1 LRKHAGV
8 FWLFLF
14 AAWFVIILFLALR
27 SGTPSLESTI
37 LGWDK
42 LQHAAAFGVLAF
54 LGGKT
59 LEHRLPLVKAWL
71 YAFVLAILLGGLVE
85 IAQAF
90 LTTERTGDWYDFLA
104 DILGAALLSGMA
116 LFSRCRRKR

>member
-1 LRKHAGV
+1 LRKQAGV

-14 AAWFVIILFLALR
+14 AAWFVIILLLALR

-54 LGGKT
+54 LGGRA
-59 LEHRLPLVKAWL
+59 LEHWLPLLKAWL
-71 YAFVLAILLGGLVE
+71 YAFLLAILLGGLVE

-90 LTTERTGDWYDFLA
+90 LTTERSGDWFDFLA
-104 DILGAALLSGMA
+104 DLFGAALLSGMA
-116 LFSRCRRKR
+116 LFFRGRRNG